1 MRTLPGHLPS
11 DQVDALLEPYADFE
25 AFVADMTSIRIVTEL
40 TELTREGHTIRAFNY
55 INSMGSGGGALYG
68 ESGFRI
74 LTAELHGGSRAATL
88 VKRKGLGARL
98 RHLFSGKVKIDGPR
112 SFNDAFF
119 VVSDDADGARNA
131 LPPELLAHL
140 GHHRPDVDIE
150 FRGHQLVAWCRGTV
164 KDEAQR
170 RFIEETTALVPLC
183 ERPGYRQ

>member
-11 DQVDALLEPYADFE
+11 DQVDALLEPFADFE

-55 INSMGSGGGALYG
+55 INSMGSGGGAFYG

-74 LTAELHGGSRAATL
+74 LTAELHGASRAATL

-98 RHLFSGKVKIDGPR
+98 RHLFSGKVKVDGPR

-119 VVSDDADGARNA
+119 VVSDDADGARGA
-131 LPPELLAHL
+131 LPPEFLAHL
-140 GHHRPDVDIE
+140 GRHRPDVDIE
-150 FRGHQLVAWCRGTV
+150 LRGHHLVAWRRGAA
-164 KDEAQR
+164 KEAAQLGFIDEMAV
-170 RFIEETTALVPLC
+170 LVPLC
-183 ERPGYRQ
+183 ERPGYRH